1 MNVSDEHDRTK
12 CEQVAGDILRSIARH
27 GASRCEI
34 DWLAR
39 RMGMNAR
46 HVRSAVEEAHAFTN
60 EQLSE
65 IYRRLMD
72 VLDHASASGNDPL
85 EALKNI
91 YWSHVDFLI
100 RNSDACAVL
109 NHILVTRDRV
119 LRDRVQRIIR
129 IYEHEISIV
138 LQHART
144 RHMIRSTV
152 DSKAAAILF
161 VGLIQALVV
170 RAQIISDAEILRH
183 EAQGMLR
190 FYMNGISDST

>member
-1 MNVSDEHDRTK
+1 MNVSDEH
-12 CEQVAGDILRSIARH
+12 V
-27 GASRCEI
+27 
-34 DWLAR
+34 
-39 RMGMNAR
+39 
-46 HVRSAVEEAHAFTN
+46 
-60 EQLSE
+60 SE

-72 VLDHASASGNDPL
+72 VLDHASASGNGPL

-109 NHILVTRDRV
+109 NHVLVTRDRV

-144 RHMIRSTV
+144 RQLIRSTV
-152 DSKAAAILF
+152 DSKAAAIIF
-161 VGLIQALVV
+161 VGLIQALIV
-170 RAQIISDAEILRH
+170 RAQIISDSEILHH
-183 EAQGMLR
+183 EAQGMLQ
-190 FYMNGISDST
+190 FYMEGISGST